1 MRRTFAAFAALLI
14 LFGGACASAAGPPR
28 RRAVTPQSSVDEL
41 ERRTF
46 QWFWDTADPQTALV
60 PDRWPTQSF
69 SSVAAVG
76 FGLTPY
82 GIGAVRGGVTRA
94 EARDRVL
101 KTLRYF
107 RDAPQGP
114 QPTGV
119 TGYHGFFYHFLDM
132 KTGARYKDVELS
144 DIDTAL
150 MIAGALFCQS
160 YFDRDDPAEAEIRSI
175 AEELY
180 RRVEWDFMLS
190 KPPQV
195 SMGWTPEKGYID
207 YYWHGYNEAMIL
219 FILGIGSPTHP
230 LPPETWSEYTS
241 TYKWVDFY
249 GQQYVGFAPLFG
261 YQYSMIWIDPRRLRD
276 AYMRAHG
283 IDYFENS
290 RRATVAQRAYAV
302 DNPGHWRDYGS
313 TIWGLTACDGP
324 GDRTVDGR
332 TYHGYTARGATQND
346 IRDDGTI
353 APTAAASSI
362 VYTPELSI
370 AAIQDMQTRYGDRL
384 YAQYGFKDAFTPQLG
399 WFDPDYLGIDQ
410 GPIVAMI
417 ENYRSQLVWKVM
429 AKNQHISDGLQR
441 AGFTR

>member
-1 MRRTFAAFAALLI
+1 MTPP
-14 LFGGACASAAGPPR
+14 SA
-28 RRAVTPQSSVDEL
+28 VDDL

-76 FGLTPY
+76 FGLTAY
-82 GIGAVRGGVTRA
+82 GIGAERGYVTRA
-94 EARDRVL
+94 QARDRVL
-101 KTLRYF
+101 KTLRWF

-114 QPTGV
+114 APTGV

-150 MIAGALFCQS
+150 MIAGVLFCQS
-160 YFDRDDPAEAEIRSI
+160 YFDHDDPAEAEIRSI

-180 RRVEWDFMLS
+180 RRVEWDFMLV

-207 YYWHGYNEAMIL
+207 YAWHGYNEAMIL
-219 FILGIGSPTHP
+219 FVLGIGSPTHP
-230 LPPETWSEYTS
+230 LPPATWSEYTS

-261 YQYSMIWIDPRRLRD
+261 YQYSMIWIDPHGLRD

-290 RRATVAQRAYAV
+290 RRATIAQQAYAA
-302 DNPGHWRDYGS
+302 DNPGHWRDYGP

-332 TYHGYTARGATQND
+332 TYHGYTARGATQDD

-362 VYTPELSI
+362 AFTPDLST
-370 AAIQDMQTRYGDRL
+370 AAIQAMQTRYGDRL
-384 YAQYGFKDAFTPQLG
+384 YAQYGFKDAFTPQIG
-399 WFDPDYLGIDQ
+399 WFDVDYLGIDQ

-417 ENYRSQLVWKVM
+417 ENWRSQLVWRVM
-429 AKNQHISDGLQR
+429 AKNQHIQNGLQR